1 MLAIALSVPY
11 VICGFTDLGLI
22 STHFVPLAEGR
33 GISPSV
39 IAWALAV
46 IATVNLGSNLITGH
60 LADRVNLTTLLSVM
74 YLWRALS
81 IAFLVVASDPTSILL
96 FAAINGM
103 VDAAT
108 IAPTAALCAQL
119 YGPGKMG
126 TAYGL
131 LSAAHQ
137 FGAAAGAYLIG
148 ALYVRTQSYGA
159 GLILSVV
166 LLVIAGLMIKLARE
180 K

>member
-1 MLAIALSVPY
+1 
-11 VICGFTDLGLI
+11 LGLI

-39 IAWALAV
+39 IAWALAL
-46 IATVNLGSNLITGH
+46 IAGVNLGSNLITGH

-74 YLWRALS
+74 YLWRAVS
-81 IAFLVVASDPTSILL
+81 IAFLMVASGPTSILF

-126 TAYGL
+126 AAYGW

-137 FGAAAGAYLIG
+137 FGAAAGAYLVG
-148 ALYVRTQSYGA
+148 AIYVYTQSYHA
-159 GLILSVV
+159 GLVLSVV
-166 LLVIAGLMIKLARE
+166 LLIIAGLTIKLARRTE
-180 K
+180 VAIVRT